1 MIELLGQF
9 IGPILGLVATGLVGI
24 VAWLLN
30 KTHLAAEFKEA
41 LAAFTRRVVDKAQ
54 DRLKIAM
61 APDSEGGVVVTANEL
76 SAIRQAVWDLL
87 KQELDG
93 PLAKMLVAWGEQR
106 VKGYV
111 GMLLLK
117 WGITAAAPAAV

>member
-1 MIELLGQF
+1 MSEFLGQF
-9 IGPILGLVATGLVGI
+9 IGPILGLVAAGLVGL

-30 KTHLAAEFKEA
+30 KTHLSAEFKEA

-61 APDSEGGVVVTANEL
+61 SPDSEGGVAVTANEL

-87 KQELDG
+87 KKELDG
-93 PLAKMLVAWGEQR
+93 PLAKMLVAWGEER

-111 GMLLLK
+111 GMLLSK

>member
-1 MIELLGQF
+1 MSEILSQF
-9 IGPILGLVATGLVGI
+9 IGPILGIVAAGLVGL

-61 APDSEGGVVVTANEL
+61 EPNSEGGVAVTAGEL

-87 KQELDG
+87 KLELDG
-93 PLAKMLVAWGEQR
+93 PLAKMLVVWGEER

-111 GMLLLK
+111 GMLLSK
-117 WGITAAAPAAV
+117 WGITAAAV